1 MDRAVRT
8 RATSSFWQ
16 AEAFKWKRFPV
27 EITQCGKAFWEKSW
41 ECASLVGIDMSK
53 HTAPKPALCLDTWT
67 PVDQKSKK
75 MQIES
80 SRTNQ
85 EPPGMKNEA
94 KNWTSSNGLC
104 RISPKT
110 SQSPQAS
117 LHNKCLGLQQSMIV
131 VLCGELPVHNNYE
144 RGALNCLHFIYA

>member
-16 AEAFKWKRFPV
+16 AEVFKWKRFPV
-27 EITQCGKAFWEKSW
+27 EITQCGKAFREKSW

-75 MQIES
+75 CKLKAAEPTRNLQGWKMKPRI
-80 SRTNQ
+80 
-85 EPPGMKNEA
+85 EPP
-94 KNWTSSNGLC
+94 SNGLW